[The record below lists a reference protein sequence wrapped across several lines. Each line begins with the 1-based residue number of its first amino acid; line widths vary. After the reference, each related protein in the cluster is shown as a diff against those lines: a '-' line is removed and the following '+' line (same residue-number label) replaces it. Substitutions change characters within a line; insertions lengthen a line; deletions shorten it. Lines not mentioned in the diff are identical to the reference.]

1 MFEACVIDFEEYV
14 ISTVF
19 FLCVWYLEERGE
31 EKKRGE
37 MVYSNKH
44 GRQERRMP
52 ASALVFTV
60 AVVLSFLL
68 IVLWILAFPHEV
80 SSYSNATEA
89 VAARRRR
96 ETDHVGGVAVSS
108 GWNSEHTDA
117 GWENVDIV
125 DAHGKQQLAG
135 NEEKES
141 FRTEERSDQQKEL
154 VENNSSSFKSVDDD
168 LLTEQSDIPKESSK
182 KKNMGGDTISQ
193 TQEFNTKPTIT
204 AEAVEKQ
211 KKQEGSSPS
220 NNSNGSKEFS
230 SESEATTAMTR
241 EKKENKIE
249 DGEDEEEEEEQQ
261 KSLSQGLQE
270 VVMGDSGS
278 AREEEVAAAVK
289 YKWRRCTWRGAQDY
303 IPCLDNKNY
312 LRHNKAHKHFEHRE
326 RHCPSEAEQPKCLVP
341 LPPGYKSPILW
352 PQSRDEVSL
361 LSFFM
366 FLQKAYR
373 QQINCTQ
380 HMCIESNLLHIP
392 HACQRFWSTMI
403 DHHAYMPAIFV
414 TAIAKIKNVEDES
427 EGVQC

>member
-1 MFEACVIDFEEYV
+1 
-14 ISTVF
+14 
-19 FLCVWYLEERGE
+19 
-31 EKKRGE
+31 
-37 MVYSNKH
+37 
-44 GRQERRMP
+44 MP

-60 AVVLSFLL
+60 AVLLSSLL
-68 IVLWILAFPHEV
+68 IVLWILAFPQEV
-80 SSYSNATEA
+80 SSYSNATDS

-96 ETDHVGGVAVSS
+96 ETDHVGGGVVVSS

-141 FRTEERSDQQKEL
+141 FRTEERSDQQKEM

-168 LLTEQSDIPKESSK
+168 LFTEQSDIPKKSKKK
-182 KKNMGGDTISQ
+182 KKNMGGDTNSQ

-204 AEAVEKQ
+204 TEAVEEQ

-220 NNSNGSKEFS
+220 NNNGSKEFS
-230 SESEATTAMTR
+230 SESETTTAMTR
-241 EKKENKIE
+241 EKK
-249 DGEDEEEEEEQQ
+249 

-270 VVMGDSGS
+270 VVMGDSGA
-278 AREEEVAAAVK
+278 AREEEAVAAVK

-341 LPPGYKSPILW
+341 LPLGYKAPILW

-366 FLQKAYR
+366 LLQKPYR

-380 HMCIESNLLHIP
+380 HIWIESNLLHIHM
-392 HACQRFWSTMI
+392 HARDFGQ
-403 DHHAYMPAIFV
+403 P
-414 TAIAKIKNVEDES
+414 
-427 EGVQC
+427 